1 MIYVCDVVRVRRE
14 RSMMEYNPMRTASGG
29 QGIRRIASGEPSL
42 VSPRD
47 DSSSAWR

>member
-1 MIYVCDVVRVRRE
+1 MIKIDDRIHSYAHCE
-14 RSMMEYNPMRTASGG
+14 RGSGNPTL
-29 QGIRRIASGEPSL
+29 ASGEPSL